1 MVGTQLMVCQAFA
14 VLEVIHPLVGLVKT
28 GVMSPLMQV
37 KFISNVTFLLCAKM
51 KMSYMLVE
59 RS

>member
-14 VLEVIHPLVGLVKT
+14 ILEVIHPLVGLVKT

-37 KFISNVTFLLCAKM
+37 KFMLFYKPYFSSMRRNENELL
-51 KMSYMLVE
+51 Y
-59 RS
+59 R